1 MCKGVSHIYTTYER
15 RKRAMGH
22 TNAEVFDAAKAILDG
37 NYRTST
43 DWAQAT
49 IAESIAT
56 GNATVCTL
64 VSWGIV

>member
-1 MCKGVSHIYTTYER
+1 
-15 RKRAMGH
+15 MGH